1 MTPSPC
7 AQRAALTAALLSGC
21 QIPYGPDRHDVA
33 ADRIVAITRHAASTA
48 DRVTLRA
55 QVAVG
60 GHLWQD
66 EPVSFAWYPL
76 LDGQGPDDVDPTAAP
91 TALGPSATL
100 PSTAARWALIA
111 YFPSGTTWR
120 AEIASGPD
128 LLPAPT
134 DLTVGELPL
143 SFTAPEEGALELDAR
158 EALTPVDPTLTPSR
172 WYRLTA
178 TWSGPDAA
186 DARPATLDRVR
197 WMTTAPRTTFLELD
211 DVTTDW
217 ATGLLTLD
225 DGEVE
230 AATPGVAG
238 PATILALALDGS
250 GANALAARDL
260 WLGAAP
266 KLAWMGA
273 RALTAPAG
281 AAPGSWDATLQADDA
296 SPTGLTVTDLQPPSD
311 GDLPAPACTGGVP
324 FHPDHLLDGRC
335 LRPEVIGAVVRVE
348 VL

>member
-1 MTPSPC
+1 MTPSPS
-7 AQRAALTAALLSGC
+7 AQRVALSAALLCGC
-21 QIPYGPDRHDVA
+21 QIPYGPDRHEVE
-33 ADRIVAITRHAASTA
+33 ADRIVAITRHATDAPGA
-48 DRVTLRA
+48 VTLRA

-76 LDGQGPDDVDPTAAP
+76 LDGEIADDVDAGAEPAAR
-91 TALGPSATL
+91 GPAATL
-100 PSTAARWALIA
+100 PPDGSRWALIA
-111 YFPSGTTWR
+111 DFPSGTTWR
-120 AEIASGPD
+120 AEVVVGPD
-128 LLPAPT
+128 VLPTPT
-134 DLTVGELPL
+134 ELTLGELPL
-143 SFTAPEEGALELDAR
+143 PFAAPEEGALELDAR
-158 EALTPVDPTLTPSR
+158 AALTPIDPTLTPSR

-178 TWSGPDAA
+178 TWAGTDAT
-186 DARPATLDRVR
+186 DGRPAGLDRVR

-260 WLGAAP
+260 WLGLGP
-266 KLAWMGA
+266 KLAWIGA
-273 RALTAPAG
+273 RALTAPPD
-281 AAPGSWDATLQADDA
+281 AAPGLWDATLAADDA
-296 SPTGLTVTDLQPPSD
+296 SPTGLAVVDLRAPSD
-311 GDLPAPACTGGVP
+311 GDLPAPDCTGGAP